1 MTNSNRMTMKQMIRL
16 EQAQRMEKFPDGRIP
31 FYSSEAAANYDRYTF
46 RHYMKHFKT
55 DGFKEIIWAC
65 REIEKSNYLPAESV
79 TPERFM
85 LVAAS
90 LGYDPYSPFADEED
104 EDE

>member
-1 MTNSNRMTMKQMIRL
+1 MTTKLTMKEEIRL
-16 EQAQRMEKFPDGRIP
+16 EQAQRMERFPDGRIP
-31 FYSSEAAANYDRYTF
+31 FYSSETAANYDRYTF
-46 RHYMKHFKT
+46 RHYMKYFKT
-55 DGFKEIIWAC
+55 EGFREIIWAC

-85 LVAAS
+85 TVAAS
-90 LGYDPYSPFADEED
+90 LGYDPYGPYANEED